1 MMRKDDSPVAAD
13 RLSAIIAALQ
23 SSNHLTR
30 AMRREI
36 LTILKAVLPSL
47 DTVDVEPETEA
58 DMQFSD
64 VARSRADAYMVHR
77 LVTDHGAKPKQAACA
92 VIENGDQRLLDRILR
107 LYRSMKH
114 RNKFA
119 KVCRQTESDGA
130 QWFHVFD
137 SLNKS
142 QFSVSQQWID
152 EAASRLS
159 KVKAE
164 NTTRVNDSAD

>member
-1 MMRKDDSPVAAD
+1 
-13 RLSAIIAALQ
+13 
-23 SSNHLTR
+23 
-30 AMRREI
+30 
-36 LTILKAVLPSL
+36 
-47 DTVDVEPETEA
+47 
-58 DMQFSD
+58 
-64 VARSRADAYMVHR
+64 
-77 LVTDHGAKPKQAACA
+77 
-92 VIENGDQRLLDRILR
+92 
-107 LYRSMKH
+107 MKH